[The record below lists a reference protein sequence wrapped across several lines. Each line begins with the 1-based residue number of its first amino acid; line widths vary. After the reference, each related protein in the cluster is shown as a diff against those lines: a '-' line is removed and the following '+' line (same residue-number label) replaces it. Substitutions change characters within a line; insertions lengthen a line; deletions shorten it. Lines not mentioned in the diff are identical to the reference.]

1 MGLDVTKLQER
12 AERKSAKRTDRFNLQ
27 DGENYLRLLPPS
39 LEYLKEDVDY
49 ITFEYLMHYNLGIEG
64 NRTAEVC
71 PKILGKQHRCP
82 ICEVVFKLYKTQD
95 ATDKTLA
102 GSIRAKGRHI
112 YNVLDLNNLDKGI
125 QIMETGPKI
134 YDEIVKFIANPKYS
148 DILDLDQGRNI
159 TITKTPGKESSSGF
173 AEYDV
178 IPDPDITSI
187 KDRLPQNWKEQLIKL
202 EKSIPVPKSYE
213 EIRQI
218 LEGEDTSSEEVSAVT
233 LDSVETTIV
242 ETVVDKT
249 PDVIK
254 EVPVDGKKPECFG
267 NDFGPKKEEC
277 INCAYK
283 IDCREEYLRID

>member
-1 MGLDVTKLQER
+1 MGLDVNKLQER

-187 KDRLPQNWKEQLIKL
+187 KDKLPENWKKQLIKL
-202 EKSIPVPKSYE
+202 EASIPVPKSYE
-213 EIRQI
+213 EIKNI
-218 LEGEDTSSEEVSAVT
+218 LEGEESSSEETTTSDSA
-233 LDSVETTIV
+233 DKTT
-242 ETVVDKT
+242 EDPVVDKT
-249 PDVIK
+249 PDVIT
-254 EVPVDGKKPECFG
+254 EVPADGEKPKCFG
-267 NDFGPKKEEC
+267 NDFGPKRPEC
-277 INCAYK
+277 IGCAYK
-283 IDCREEYLRID
+283 IACRDEYLSID